1 MYTVHYLGFE
11 LDNLYSIFNIHSTNV
26 TIKYLS
32 IHIKTPE
39 GPWVVYSPKQSTL
52 IINQLIVLS

>member
-11 LDNLYSIFNIHSTNV
+11 LDNLYSIYNIHSTNV

-32 IHIKTPE
+32 IHIKHLKVRGWFTR
-39 GPWVVYSPKQSTL
+39 QS
-52 IINQLIVLS
+52 NQH